1 MRALSGGERQRVAIA
16 TALLQEAP
24 LLLLDEPASHLDP
37 AHQRLL
43 LALLADHA
51 RQGGAVLASLHD
63 LNLAWDLADHCI
75 VLDGKGG
82 AVAGPRDSVLTAE
95 RMSRRVRGG
104 DRERR
109 AARRAALRD
118 RPGGEGQPWL
128 GCTPCGPR
136 HRVSARWRSRCWR
149 RSRSAAQAA
158 PIVAVDDAGRE
169 LRLERPPARIVTLAP
184 SLTELVFAAGGG
196 AAIVAVDSSSDFPAA
211 ARAIPR
217 IGDVARIDVERLLA
231 LKPDLVAR
239 LAARQHHPRARSARG
254 RRASACSGSS
264 RSGSTTSFARSS
276 GSASCSAPRRRPG
289 RPPPRCASGSRRC
302 ASAMRTMPPVR
313 VFYQVW
319 SSPLMTIS
327 RKQIVSEVIE
337 LCGGRN
343 VFAGLAPLVPQVAI
357 ESVLAADPEA
367 IFTADERGSTALLR
381 RDVDAPA
388 FAAWRRHPRLAAV
401 QGRWLY
407 VLNGDAISRQ
417 GPRIVDGATAVCG
430 ALDEVRRE
438 RGAAKR

>member
-1 MRALSGGERQRVAIA
+1 VARLRVTRSEASPVRVLALV
-16 TALLQEAP
+16 
-24 LLLLDEPASHLDP
+24 
-37 AHQRLL
+37 L
-43 LALLADHA
+43 LAAL
-51 RQGGAVLASLHD
+51 
-63 LNLAWDLADHCI
+63 
-75 VLDGKGG
+75 
-82 AVAGPRDSVLTAE
+82 
-95 RMSRRVRGG
+95 
-104 DRERR
+104 
-109 AARRAALRD
+109 ALR
-118 RPGGEGQPWL
+118 
-128 GCTPCGPR
+128 
-136 HRVSARWRSRCWR
+136 V
-149 RSRSAAQAA
+149 QAA
-158 PIVAVDDAGRE
+158 PVVAVDDAGRE

-196 AAIVAVDSSSDFPAA
+196 QAIVAVDSSSDFPPA

-231 LKPDLVAR
+231 LKPELVLVWRHGNTTRELDQLEAAGLRLFRLEPQRLGDVVRAIERLGQLLGTEATADPAAAALRER
-239 LAARQHHPRARSARG
+239 LAALRKRHAG
-254 RRASACSGSS
+254 D
-264 RSGSTTSFARSS
+264 
-276 GSASCSAPRRRPG
+276 
-289 RPPPRCASGSRRC
+289 
-302 ASAMRTMPPVR
+302 PPVR

-388 FAAWRRHPRLAAV
+388 FAAWRRHPSLSAV

-438 RGAAKR
+438 RGAVKR